1 MSTRVVPLGAVI
13 IRPRS
18 RGALSF
24 FRDTLLLTRRNLVL
38 TIRTPE
44 LVIFAAVMPI
54 MFVLLF
60 RYVFGGAIPVPGYP
74 NYIDYLMPGVIVPTA
89 LFGGPSSGGGV
100 GGGPPQGGAPP
111 PSSPPPN

>member
-1 MSTRVVPLGAVI
+1 MSTAPAPLGAII

-24 FRDTLLLTRRNLVL
+24 FSDTLLLTRRNLVL

-60 RYVFGGAIPVPGYP
+60 RYVFGGAIHVPRYD
-74 NYIDYLMPGVIVPTA
+74 NYIDYPMPGVVVQTA
-89 LFGGPSSGGGV
+89 LFGGSSSAGGGA
-100 GGGPPQGGAPP
+100 GRPSQGVPGPP
-111 PSSPPPN
+111 PSPPP